1 MLAGAEVMK
10 VRLIVVATAMVLVL
24 PSVAFAQS
32 NSGGERGQSAES
44 AERQGSQPPVRGR
57 LRFRNGPVCM
67 CSQGMSERD
76 IRRSEEERQKRDG
89 GRKD

>member
-1 MLAGAEVMK
+1 MK
-10 VRLIVVATAMVLVL
+10 VRLIAAAAALMLVI
-24 PSVAFAQS
+24 PPAAFAQS

-44 AERQGSQPPVRGR
+44 AERQVSEPPTRGR

-67 CSQGMSERD
+67 CSQGMSEED